1 MALTRLN
8 TNAYGSTINLTSN
21 VTGTLP
27 VANGGTNLTSG
38 FENGGLVHV
47 NTQTVSG
54 AVSYVNFDNQISAT
68 YDTYV
73 IYFQKLGHN
82 NAGTGVLRAQFGTG
96 STPTYDTGDVYQYG
110 YVYLDSESDGT
121 NTVGGNSQWTSGT
134 GYIQMGL
141 SSRATEHNGSIIL
154 TGMNETG
161 AWMKGFESTLFAHDQ
176 TENTYET
183 AQTTGVYNKGSVA
196 TSIRFY
202 FSAGSIDTGVMTLYG
217 VSKS

>member
-1 MALTRLN
+1 MAISKVGLT
-8 TNAYGSTINLTSN
+8 TA

-38 FENGGLVHV
+38 FENGGLVHI
-47 NTQTVSG
+47 NTQTVST
-54 AVSYVNFDNQISAT
+54 AVSYINFDNQLSST
-68 YDTYV
+68 YDTYI

-82 NAGTGVLRAQFGTG
+82 NAGTGFLKAQLGTG

-110 YVYLDSESDGT
+110 FIYLDAESDGT
-121 NTVGGNSQWTSGT
+121 NTVAGSSQYTSGT
-134 GYIQMGL
+134 GFIKMGL
-141 SSRATEHNGSIIL
+141 SSRSSEHNGSIIL

-161 AWMKGFESTLFAHDQ
+161 AWMKGIESTVFAHDQ
-176 TENTYET
+176 YENTFEMAKTT
-183 AQTTGVYNKGSVA
+183 AVYNNSSAA

-217 VSKS
+217 VSKT

>member
-1 MALTRLN
+1 MAIDKVGLT
-8 TNAYGSTINLTSN
+8 TA

-38 FENGGLVHV
+38 FENGGLVHI

-54 AVSYVNFDNQISAT
+54 AVSYVNFDNQLSST

-82 NAGTGVLRAQFGTG
+82 NAGTGVLRAQLGTG
-96 STPTYDTGDVYQYG
+96 STPTYDTGNVYQYG
-110 YVYLDSESDGT
+110 YIYLDAESDGT
-121 NTVGGNSQWTSGT
+121 NTVGGNSQYTAGT

-176 TENTYET
+176 TENTYEMAKTT
-183 AQTTGVYNKGSVA
+183 AVYNNSSVA
-196 TSIRFY
+196 TSIRFF
-202 FSAGSIDTGVMTLYG
+202 FSAGSIDSGVMTLYG
-217 VSKS
+217 VSKT